1 MLRKILLIIC
11 IAFVVVC
18 YGYPCFIL
26 PLGTY
31 NYTTTIADEE
41 VTTSYKFGF
50 NGKVTVSTSATET
63 TTEYFYKLSG
73 NKVIISDDETFD
85 DNDLKLAI
93 SNMYQ
98 INMPT
103 VLSITDTEVN
113 VATNQVGMWVTIGVG
128 VLALLLVVTIPRRS

>member
-1 MLRKILLIIC
+1 MLSWWFATDIHVLFFHSARITTQQLLPTKKSQHLINS
-11 IAFVVVC
+11 V
-18 YGYPCFIL
+18 
-26 PLGTY
+26 
-31 NYTTTIADEE
+31 
-41 VTTSYKFGF
+41 F

-85 DNDLKLAI
+85 DNDMKLAI

-98 INMPT
+98 INMPQL
-103 VLSITDTEVN
+103 LSITDTEAN
-113 VATNQVGMWVTIGVG
+113 LATNQVGMWVTIGVG